1 MSLPPIRTSRR
12 LVEPLWGGTRLASWL
27 GLPEPHPASL
37 GESWQVYGSNLI
49 VGGPYAGQSLA
60 DLAAQ
65 HGPELVG
72 LRTVARYGVDFPL
85 LAKFLDASD
94 HLSIQ
99 VHPDDAYAQRYEAHT
114 GFYGK
119 TEAWYILD
127 AAPGANVIYGLNR
140 ACSREEFAHAVAH
153 GSVEKLMA
161 YLPVQ
166 PGDLIFVPP
175 GTFHAINAGIM
186 LFEIQQKSDLTYR
199 VYDYGHHDQR
209 TGRPR
214 ELHLDRA
221 LEVGRFAPLPD
232 GRRSALQL
240 DRGRDLL
247 VACHSFALER
257 RQLTEPVTLQTDPGS
272 FEIWTLIDGDVELI
286 WGREQ
291 TLLTRGDSLVLPA
304 SLGRYTLRSARPA
317 ILLNAYVPHLELL
330 AAEAHRCGAD
340 SNQISQVIIQEW

>member
-1 MSLPPIRTSRR
+1 MSLPPIRTRRR
-12 LVEPLWGGTRLASWL
+12 LVEPLWGGKRLASWL
-27 GLPEPHPASL
+27 RLPEPHPESL

-60 DLAAQ
+60 DLTAL
-65 HGPELVG
+65 HGATLVG
-72 LRTVARYGVDFPL
+72 LRTVARYGADFPL

-99 VHPDDAYAQRYEAHT
+99 VHPDDTYARRYEAHT

-140 ACSREEFAHAVAH
+140 ACSREEFASAVAH
-153 GSVEKLMA
+153 GSVEELMA

-199 VYDYGHHDQR
+199 VYDYGRRDQR
-209 TGRPR
+209 TGHPR

-221 LEVGRFAPLPD
+221 LEVGRFTPLPD
-232 GRRSALQL
+232 GKRRALQL
-240 DRGRDLL
+240 DHGRDLL

-257 RQLTEPVTLQTDPGS
+257 RYLTEPIRLQTDPGS
-272 FEIWTLIDGDVELI
+272 FEIWTLIDGEVELV
-286 WGREQ
+286 WGGEQ
-291 TLLTRGDSLVLPA
+291 TLLRRGDSLVLPA
-304 SLGRYTLRSARPA
+304 SLGSYTLHPAGSAT
-317 ILLNAYVPHLELL
+317 LLNAYVPHLELL
-330 AAEAHRCGAD
+330 VAEAHRCGAD
-340 SNQISQVIIQEW
+340 SNQMSQVIIQEW